1 MDGLDNTGTWGGAEY
16 PAERFAADAQVLPG
30 VELLGSGSV
39 ADTVW
44 ARPAATVLAID
55 APSVAGVTAAIQHEA
70 RAVVN
75 LRVPPDQDAASAQRL
90 LVPTSSPAP
99 VGRPGDRRA
108 QDAGA
113 AVRGGDAGPGYAALA
128 AGMRAAYGRDLV
140 EAGQGGA
147 IPCAT
152 RSRPPTLRPRSC

>member
-1 MDGLDNTGTWGGAEY
+1 M
-16 PAERFAADAQVLPG
+16 
-30 VELLGSGSV
+30 
-39 ADTVW
+39 W

-75 LRVPPDQDAASAQRL
+75 LRVPPGQDAAAAQRL
-90 LVPTSSPAP
+90 LVAP
-99 VGRPGDRRA
+99 PRGRRAVGRPGDGRA

-113 AVRGGDAGPGYAALA
+113 AVRGGHAGPGYAALA

-147 IPCAT
+147 IPLCNALQAAHPDAEILLIGVEEPACHIHAADESVDPGELGRT
-152 RSRPPTLRPRSC
+152 AHGVALMLAELGS